1 MVMPFGLTNAPAT
14 FQAYINEAL
23 EGLLDVICV
32 AYLDDI
38 CIYSKTEEEH
48 IKHVRLVLDRLRQYG
63 LYVKLSKCEFS
74 KKEIRFLG
82 FIVGTDGIRMD
93 PTKIS
98 AVADWEEPRSYRDVQ
113 VFLGYANFYRRFV
126 LRYSKVVRPITDLL
140 RGMQK
145 GRKAGQFEWP
155 VEAAQAFEKL
165 KTCFTTA
172 PILRLYDPSLP
183 IRLET
188 DASGYAIAGTISQL
202 FVDPVTGRKVW
213 HPIAYYSRKM
223 AAAERNYDA
232 HDAELLA
239 IVQCFKEWRHYLE
252 GAQHTVQVIT
262 DHDNLKYFM
271 TTKRLNRRQTGW
283 AEELAAYDFN
293 IFYRKGKLNPVDG
306 LSRRPDYEE
315 HAEERDQTI
324 LPTMRNKLRSRPFLA
339 DPQVGT
345 DAIIAASISI
355 VEGPRKAREAKDNL
369 DTSLQTFSTSD
380 ETATSIGNA
389 GFNLPISDE
398 SFTDE
403 LDDKLCRLHHTL
415 PRQIAVRMFAVETLH
430 NEAPSASLTSLLVQ
444 LQSEDD
450 WSKRRTWESVEGGK
464 VLGGEF
470 QGVWTTDPY
479 GLVRK
484 DGKVYVPDDAAIR
497 KEILRLNHDDP
508 WQGGHAGR
516 DRTTQNVA
524 RYYWWP
530 GMTQAVRQY
539 VEGCDSC
546 QRMNYRR
553 HKPYGLL
560 QPLPMPS
567 VPWKDIAMD
576 FITDLP
582 PSLFRRNAYDAILV
596 VVDRYS
602 KMAVFIP
609 CTKDMDAVELAEALE
624 SNVIRYYGMFGSCVS
639 DRGSLFTSGWWS
651 TFCHYWDIKRRLS
664 TAFHPQTDG
673 ATERLNQTLEIFLRS
688 YVNYHQDDWA
698 RLLSAAQ
705 FRLNDS
711 VNTVTGKTP
720 FSLVLSYTPVMRMN
734 PAEDSM
740 ASGEAPDARHEVEVR
755 EKLSKAYQEMW
766 AKAQETAKKYY
777 DKRRKVQFFKEGQ
790 EVLLSAKNIRV
801 RKPCKKLTD
810 RFLGPFK
817 VVRRVGEN
825 AYQLDL
831 PAQYGRLHHTF
842 HVSLLEPYLR
852 REDEEPPGPI
862 DIEEDKF
869 LVESI
874 LDERS
879 KHRKPEFL
887 IKWLGYPE
895 HESTWEPL
903 EHLDELGDEIAE
915 FRRRRAV
922 ASQARDKIESSRKQK
937 EESKVRPQ
945 RRPKKRPGK
954 GSKVAKP

>member
-23 EGLLDVICV
+23 DGLLDVICV

-48 IKHVRLVLDRLRQYG
+48 TEHVRLVLDRLRQFG

-82 FIVGTDGIRMD
+82 FIVGTNGIRMD
-93 PTKIS
+93 PAKIGT
-98 AVADWEEPRSYRDVQ
+98 VADWETPKSFRDVQ
-113 VFLGYANFYRRFV
+113 VFLGYANFYRRFI
-126 LRYSKVVRPITDLL
+126 LRYSKVARPITDLL
-140 RGMQK
+140 IGMQR
-145 GRKAGQFEWP
+145 GRKSGPFLWTD
-155 VEAAQAFEKL
+155 EADKAFRKL

-183 IRLET
+183 IRVET
-188 DASGYAIAGTISQL
+188 DASGYAIAGIISQL
-202 FVDPVTGRKVW
+202 FVDPKAEQKVW
-213 HPIAYYSRKM
+213 HPIAYFSRKM
-223 AAAERNYDA
+223 SAAERNYDA

-239 IVQCFKEWRHYLE
+239 IVHCFREWRHYLE
-252 GAQHTVQVIT
+252 GAQHTIQVIT

-271 TTKRLNRRQTGW
+271 STKRLNRRQTGW

-293 IFYRKGKLNPVDG
+293 IFFRKGKLNPVDG

-324 LPTMRNKLRSRPFLA
+324 LPTLRNKLRSRRLLP
-339 DPQVGT
+339 DHQEGT
-345 DAIIAASISI
+345 DAIFAASIS
-355 VEGPRKAREAKDNL
+355 VTGSCNVPEAKINL
-369 DTSLQTFSTSD
+369 DTSLQTFLTSD
-380 ETATSIGNA
+380 EVASSIGNA
-389 GFNLPISDE
+389 GSNLPISE
-398 SFTDE
+398 KSVDE
-403 LDDKLCRLHHTL
+403 LDEELYRLHCTL
-415 PRQIAVRMFAVETLH
+415 PRRIAVMALGVEPLH
-430 NEAPSASLTSLLVQ
+430 DEEPSASLISLLVK
-444 LQSEDD
+444 LQSGDD
-450 WSKRRTWESVEGGK
+450 WSKRKEWESLEGGK

-470 QGVWTTDPY
+470 QGVWTVDRH

-484 DGKVYVPDDAAIR
+484 DGKVYVPDDSAIR

-516 DRTTQNVA
+516 DRTIENIA

-530 GMTQAVRQY
+530 GMKQAVRKY

-560 QPLPMPS
+560 QPLPMPTA
-567 VPWKDIAMD
+567 PWKDIAMD

-582 PSLFRRNAYDAILV
+582 PSLFRRNAYDSILV

-602 KMAVFIP
+602 KMVVFIP
-609 CTKDMDAVELAEALE
+609 CTKDIDAIELAEALE
-624 SNVIRYYGMFGSCVS
+624 SHVIKYLGMFESCVS

-651 TFCHYWDIKRRLS
+651 TFCHYWNIKRRLS

-673 ATERLNQTLEIFLRS
+673 ATERQNQTLEIFLRS

-711 VNTVTGKTP
+711 VNTVTGVTP
-720 FSLVLSYTPVMRMN
+720 FSLVLSYAPTMRMN

-755 EKLSKAYQEMW
+755 EKLSKTYQEMW
-766 AKAQETAKKYY
+766 ARAQETAKNYY
-777 DKRRKVQFFKEGQ
+777 DKRRKIQSFREGQ

-810 RFLGPFK
+810 RFLGPF
-817 VVRRVGEN
+817 RVIKKIGEN
-825 AYQLDL
+825 AYQLEL
-831 PAQYGRLHHTF
+831 PECYGRLHNTF
-842 HVSLLEPYLR
+842 HVSLLEPYVR
-852 REDEEPPGPI
+852 REGEEPPGPV

-879 KHRKPEFL
+879 KHGKPEFL

-903 EHLDELGDEIAE
+903 EHLDELEEEIAE
-915 FRRRRAV
+915 FRMRRMV
-922 ASQARDKIESSRKQK
+922 ASKARSKIKSSKKQK
-937 EESKVRPQ
+937 KKPKVGSK
-945 RRPKKRPGK
+945 RRPRGRPRK
-954 GSKVAKP
+954 GSKVEKP